1 MSHFFIYPG
10 HLLATAE
17 PSLIRTILGSCV
29 GVALWDETTGIGG
42 LCHYLLP
49 STQDGPG
56 NSGRYG
62 EYAIRELLTQCLDLG
77 ANRSSTYAKIYG
89 GGAVVSTLSGT
100 KMDIGVRNI
109 ECARR
114 LLKVLNVKVV
124 HESVGGEKGRKI
136 SLDTAT
142 GDVVENI
149 SGQEAGQ
156 NLSGSVVAEALSL
169 TKVLIVDDSAT
180 IRTILQKVF
189 EKSKKLVVVGT
200 AVDPFDARDKII
212 KLNPDVIT
220 LDIEMPRMNGITFL
234 EKLMV
239 SHPLP
244 VVIVSSLASN
254 GAAAE
259 RALEL
264 GAIEF
269 VHKPSQFDPM
279 VLSELADQLIP
290 KVLAA
295 ASVDV
300 TKKSQPAKPAK
311 TVGSSSKKAASAP
324 ISLIVVG
331 GNGGAV
337 DALDKLINGLAT
349 DTPPVVV
356 SISTVSGFAATWV
369 TKLATKNRLPVNVEV
384 VKESIFLRQGHVYIA
399 SEGHLEV
406 VEEHGR
412 LKVQILNSPPSSGQR
427 PSADI
432 LFKSAAETCGATTIG
447 VLLSGY
453 GRDGV
458 DGISDIKEK
467 GGWSICQAPAD
478 CSFNNN
484 VVLAIDDGLADDVVD
499 RNEIAQKIYA
509 RRSSSL
515 SS

>member
-1 MSHFFIYPG
+1 MSSIFIYPG
-10 HLLATAE
+10 HIAATAE
-17 PSLIRTILGSCV
+17 PTIIRTILGSCV

-49 STQDGPG
+49 TTLDGPG

-62 EYAIRELLTQCLDLG
+62 EYAIRELLKQCLDLG
-77 ANRSSTYAKIYG
+77 ANRATTLAKVYG
-89 GGAVVSTLSGT
+89 GGAVVSSLSGN

-114 LLKVLNVKVV
+114 ILRVLKIEIIF
-124 HESVGGEKGRKI
+124 ESLGGDKGRKI

-142 GDVVENI
+142 GDVTEHI
-149 SGQEAGQ
+149 SGSETTD
-156 NLSGSVVAEALSL
+156 NLSGSVVAAPLAL

-189 EKSKKLVVVGT
+189 EKSMKLVVVGT
-200 AVDPFDARDKII
+200 AVDPFDARDKIV
-212 KLNPDVIT
+212 KLQPDVIT

-234 EKLMV
+234 EKLMA

-244 VVIVSSLASN
+244 VVIVSSLAAN

-295 ASVDV
+295 ATANVAKR
-300 TKKSQPAKPAK
+300 TAPAKPSK
-311 TVGSSSKKAASAP
+311 TFGSSSKKTNSAP
-324 ISLIVVG
+324 ISLIVIG
-331 GNGGAV
+331 GNGGAA
-337 DALDKLINGLAT
+337 DALEKIICNLAA

-356 SISTVSGFAATWV
+356 ALSTVSGFAEAWV
-369 TKLATKNRLPVNVEV
+369 TKLTSKNRIPVTVQV
-384 VKESIFLRQGHVYIA
+384 VKEATFLRQGFVYLA
-399 SEGHLEV
+399 SDSHLEIV
-406 VEEHGR
+406 LEHGR
-412 LKVQILNSPPSSGQR
+412 PKVEMLKGPPSSGQR
-427 PSADI
+427 PSADV
-432 LFKSAAETCGATTIG
+432 LFKSAAESCGSTTIG

-458 DGISDIKEK
+458 EGLSELREK
-467 GGWSICQAPAD
+467 GGWSICQSPAD
-478 CSFNNN
+478 CAFNYN
-484 VVLAIDDGLADDVVD
+484 VALAIEDGTADDVVD
-499 RNEIAQKIYA
+499 RNEIAAKIYA

-515 SS
+515 S